1 MEDDDETSK
10 VIPPWV
16 ELEYKVKIP
25 AAMKKDNC

>member
-16 ELEYKVKIP
+16 ELEYKVRVL
-25 AAMKKDNC
+25 ASMKQNNC